1 MSNPYLRPKDP
12 RFSRPSVTN
21 ADGKNRF
28 ADGDQSPTAAGNSTD
43 NLFAAGPST
52 ADQPYQPRYEATV
65 QSRGI
70 FLLVLAIL
78 GIAGV
83 GTGMSSVVGWSLGW
97 IFPLLATVSSTTAW
111 LLAYQDLQT
120 MQSGAMEN
128 SGETMTRISLWLGL
142 AGIVAG
148 LGSVGAMIWLGL
160 GLLPYF
166 L

>member
-1 MSNPYLRPKDP
+1 MSNPYLRPNDP
-12 RFSRPSVTN
+12 RFSKPSVTD

-28 ADGDQSPTAAGNSTD
+28 SDGDQRPDDPAKATG
-43 NLFAAGPST
+43 NLFAAGPGT
-52 ADQPYQPRYEATV
+52 TDKPYQPRYETTV

-83 GTGMSSVVGWSLGW
+83 GTGMSSLVGWSLGW
-97 IFPLLATVSSTTAW
+97 IFPLLATVASTTAW

-128 SGETMTRISLWLGL
+128 SGETMTRISMWLGL

-148 LGSVGAMIWLGL
+148 LGSVAAMIWLGL
-160 GLLPYF
+160 SLLPYF